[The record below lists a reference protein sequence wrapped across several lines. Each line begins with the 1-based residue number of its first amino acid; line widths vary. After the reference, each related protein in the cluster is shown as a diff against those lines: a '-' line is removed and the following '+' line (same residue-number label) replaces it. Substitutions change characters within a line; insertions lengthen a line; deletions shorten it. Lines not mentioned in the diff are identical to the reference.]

1 MTTDNPDQQNDRP
14 GLLRRFARG
23 ARDRTAGTIGAVTGA
38 QYRRQFEEFTDA
50 VTTTVVAVHQDQVQ
64 FKKRAEELE
73 AAHRDHIQRLE
84 GLETAHHAYIL
95 RIQTVGVIL
104 GAGVLSALLLGVIA
118 LWRTF

>member
-1 MTTDNPDQQNDRP
+1 MTDDNSDQRTDRP

-23 ARDRTAGTIGAVTGA
+23 ARNRTAGTIGAVTGA
-38 QYRRQFEEFTDA
+38 QYRRQFEEFTDV

-73 AAHRDHIQRLE
+73 AAHRDQIQRLE
-84 GLETAHHAYIL
+84 GLETAHHDYIL
-95 RIQTVGVIL
+95 RIQMVGIVL
-104 GAGVLSALLLGVIA
+104 GAVVLSAVLLAVIA